1 MVQLF
6 MAEGDYENRNK
17 ARVRYIVEKLGEKE
31 TLAAYQKYVD
41 QLREKGGLELTEIT
55 NSTITKTAEP
65 EALEH
70 PRLFAQK
77 QSGLYS
83 VYLQPVG
90 GQLELVDFEKLIS
103 FVESV
108 EGIEVRLAMEE
119 GMYFRN
125 LTAKEAK
132 QFLQLTDEMS
142 GNTRLEQSI
151 SCIGVPTCQVGLCNS
166 QSTLREILEYFKDRN
181 YNKDI
186 LPRVF
191 LSGCHN
197 SCGVHQ
203 IGRLDLLVK
212 RKKWTELWL
221 NALRLVLG
229 EKLVLMKRY

>member
-1 MVQLF
+1 MGKQYFQVYLGGGLGQNPRFALKYEPLIKPSEVLYYVEAMVQLF

-151 SCIGVPTCQVGLCNS
+151 SCIGVPTMS
-166 QSTLREILEYFKDRN
+166 SWF
-181 YNKDI
+181 
-186 LPRVF
+186 
-191 LSGCHN
+191 
-197 SCGVHQ
+197 
-203 IGRLDLLVK
+203 
-212 RKKWTELWL
+212 
-221 NALRLVLG
+221 
-229 EKLVLMKRY
+229 M

>member
-1 MVQLF
+1 M
-6 MAEGDYENRNK
+6 
-17 ARVRYIVEKLGEKE
+17 
-31 TLAAYQKYVD
+31 
-41 QLREKGGLELTEIT
+41 
-55 NSTITKTAEP
+55 
-65 EALEH
+65 
-70 PRLFAQK
+70 FAQK

-151 SCIGVPTCQVGLCNS
+151 SCV
-166 QSTLREILEYFKDRN
+166 LEFQH
-181 YNKDI
+181 
-186 LPRVF
+186 V
-191 LSGCHN
+191 
-197 SCGVHQ
+197 
-203 IGRLDLLVK
+203 
-212 RKKWTELWL
+212 
-221 NALRLVLG
+221 
-229 EKLVLMKRY
+229 KLVYVIVNQHYVRF